1 MITSYV
7 LKSFSRHKAR
17 TVIMVLALVVVTTM
31 LVTLNNGVESLQRQI
46 VEIVEREAGEHDITI
61 TRAETSPIQTIDV
74 ERVSTLLAATD
85 PTVTAVYPR
94 FLATV
99 ELQGQALSANETFEV
114 EGSGTVGNA
123 SLLAR
128 VPEDELGQVT
138 MLEGEYDL
146 TGDRVVVLR
155 VTADTF
161 GLEVGDEVDLSYI
174 LPLSRL
180 KGYDLPEDASVG
192 RVTRRFTVSGVALAT
207 GLGGGGQNG
216 ILASVETVQDWLDL
230 PGRAERLVVVL
241 DETVYG
247 SLNTQTS
254 IFRVRR
260 IAEKMYD
267 ALGNTSDV
275 ETYEFSLD
283 KAQSL
288 DFSDVAF
295 AVLRS
300 VSAVYGFLVMGV
312 VGLLVYSIVN
322 TNVEERRRDL
332 AFLRVLG
339 AKRRHLFGLVMI
351 EVAIIGAIGVG
362 LGTAAGQGIS
372 ASVVAPI
379 ANTLI
384 TNAAEAAGEELGIE
398 FQMAITVAAMVR
410 ATVIAAVVLTLSA
423 IAPARKAAGTKVR
436 HAINPGSAD
445 SIQIEDLARLRS
457 RKFDVRIIIAG
468 IVLTIMWLLIFIG
481 NNFLFVQGNESVISV
496 FMFSGMA
503 LLVIGVSLLFYALTI
518 PFERVLILISGVIS
532 PRLSFFAGPN
542 LVRAKQ
548 RNTVISLMVVFSAT
562 LPTFLGTMTALEQ
575 KNYDVEARFRY
586 GAPVT
591 AQVSRWGWRFFI
603 QNEENNL
610 LPSFLD
616 EFRAVPGIA
625 RAVGLTAEHS
635 SELTNRV
642 ALRDAAVQVQGLTGT
657 LDGVVYADL
666 TEYHVGGPH
675 TFDQILSEPDTII
688 LGVGY
693 AEYMDLDVGD
703 IVRVPGA
710 GKDHAVDMRI
720 VGLIER
726 MPGFEGFSRNE
737 NYVRWGRSPGFVS
750 LDTYIRLTTDPTVED
765 VCTRGY
771 CSSAERE
778 QPIITRIMA
787 TVEDGADEAEVIS
800 DLRELFSS
808 RTDMWVRST
817 AEQIR
822 STEQSMRT
830 MRTLMLIMTVL
841 SFITS
846 IFGVFAVVYVAVY
859 VRRLEIGMLKAI
871 GMRRRHLVG
880 AFALE
885 AVMMTV
891 SASLAG
897 VTAGTV
903 LGYVF
908 YISNN
913 MMRNTPTQLTFDWV
927 TTLAILSMV
936 VLASVISATLAARGV
951 VRSKVTRILREA
963 W

>member
-1 MITSYV
+1 MITRYV

-17 TVIMVLALVVVTTM
+17 TVIMVLALVVVTAM

-46 VEIVEREAGEHDITI
+46 VEIVEREAGEHDVTI

-74 ERVSTLLAATD
+74 ERVSALLAATD
-85 PTVTAVYPR
+85 PTIAAIYPR
-94 FLATV
+94 FQATV
-99 ELQGQALSANETFEV
+99 ELQGAGE
-114 EGSGTVGNA
+114 VGNA

-128 VPEDELGQVT
+128 TPEDELGQVT
-138 MLEGEYDL
+138 MLEGEHDL

-161 GLEVGDEVDLSYI
+161 GLKVGDEIDLSYI
-174 LPLSRL
+174 LPLARL
-180 KGYDLPEDASVG
+180 EGYDLSKDASVG
-192 RVTRRFTVSGVALAT
+192 RVTRRFTVSGIALAT
-207 GLGGGGQNG
+207 GLGGGNQNG
-216 ILASVETVQDWLDL
+216 ILASVEAVQDWLNV

-241 DETVYG
+241 DKAVYG
-247 SLNTQTS
+247 SMNTQTS

-267 ALGNTSDV
+267 ALGDDV
-275 ETYEFSLD
+275 ETYRFSLD
-283 KAQSL
+283 KAQAL

-300 VSAVYGFLVMGV
+300 LSGVYGFLVMGV

-322 TNVEERRRDL
+322 TNVEERQRDL

-351 EVAIIGAIGVG
+351 EVAIIGTIGVG
-362 LGTAAGQGIS
+362 LGVAAGQGIS

-379 ANTLI
+379 ANRLI
-384 TNAAEAAGEELGIE
+384 ANAGKAAGEELGIQ
-398 FQMAITVAAMVR
+398 FQMTITVAAMVR

-423 IAPARKAAGTKVR
+423 IAPARKAANTKVR

-457 RKFDVRIIIAG
+457 RKFDVRIVIAG

-481 NNFLFVQGNESVISV
+481 NNFLYVQGNESVISV
-496 FMFSGMA
+496 FMFGGMA

-518 PFERVLILISGVIS
+518 PFERILILASGVVF
-532 PRLSFFAGPN
+532 PRLTFFAGPN
-542 LVRAKQ
+542 LVRAKR

-562 LPTFLGTMTALEQ
+562 LPTFLGTMAALEQ

-591 AQVSRWGWRFFI
+591 AQVSRWGWHFFV
-603 QNEENNL
+603 QNEEINL
-610 LPSFLD
+610 LPSFLT

-625 RAVGLTAEHS
+625 RAVGLTAGHS
-635 SELTNRV
+635 SEVTNRV

-666 TEYHVGGPH
+666 TEYYVGGPH
-675 TFDQILSEPDTII
+675 TFDEILSEPDTII
-688 LGVGY
+688 LGAGY
-693 AEYMDLDVGD
+693 AEYMDLGVDDV
-703 IVRVPGA
+703 VRVPGK
-710 GKDHAVDMRI
+710 GKDHIVDMRI

-737 NYVRWGRSPGFVS
+737 NYVRRGRSPGFVS
-750 LDTYIRLTTDPTVED
+750 LDTYIRLTIDPTVEN

-771 CSSAERE
+771 CSPAERE

-787 TVEDGADEAEVIS
+787 TVEDEADEADVVS
-800 DLRELFSS
+800 DLRELFSG

-885 AVMMTV
+885 AVMMTA

-913 MMRNTPTQLTFDWV
+913 VMRNTPTQLTFDWV
-927 TTLAILSMV
+927 TSSAILVMV

-951 VRSKVTRILREA
+951 VRSKVTQILREA

>member
-1 MITSYV
+1 MISRYV
-7 LKSFSRHKAR
+7 LKSFTRHKAR
-17 TVIMVLALVVVTTM
+17 TVIMVLALLVVTTM
-31 LVTLNNGVESLQRQI
+31 LVALNNGVESLQRQI
-46 VEIVEREAGEHDITI
+46 VELVERESGEHDITI
-61 TRAETSPIQTIDV
+61 TRAEISPSQYLDI
-74 ERVSTLLAATD
+74 ERVSAILSAVD
-85 PTVTAVYPR
+85 PAVDAVYPR
-94 FLATV
+94 FMATV
-99 ELQGQALSANETFEV
+99 ELQGADN
-114 EGSGTVGNA
+114 VGNA

-128 VPEDELGQVT
+128 TSEDELGQVT
-138 MLEGEYDL
+138 MLEGEYNL
-146 TGDRVVVLR
+146 AGNHIVVLR

-174 LPLSRL
+174 LPLSRA
-180 KGYDLPEDASVG
+180 KGYDLPGDGSVG
-192 RVTRRFTVSGVALAT
+192 RVTRRFTISGIALTT

-216 ILASVETVQDWLDL
+216 VLASVDTVQDWLGM
-230 PGRAERLVVVL
+230 PGRAERLVVML

-247 SLNTQTS
+247 SLNTQAS

-267 ALGNTSDV
+267 ALESEGDV
-275 ETYEFSLD
+275 ETYVFSLD

-300 VSAVYGFLVMGV
+300 ISGVYGFLVMGV
-312 VGLLVYSIVN
+312 VGLLIYSIIN

-332 AFLRVLG
+332 AFLRILG
-339 AKRRHLFGLVMI
+339 AKRRHLFGTVMI
-351 EVAIIGAIGVG
+351 EVALIGLFGVG
-362 LGTAAGQGIS
+362 LGIGAGQAVS

-384 TNAAEAAGEELGIE
+384 ANAGEAAGEELGIE
-398 FQMAITVAAMVR
+398 FQMTITVAAMVR
-410 ATVIAAVVLTLSA
+410 AAAIAASVLILSA
-423 IAPARKAAGTKVR
+423 IAPARKAANTKVR

-445 SIQIEDLARLRS
+445 SLQIEDLARLRS
-457 RKFDVRIIIAG
+457 RKFDMRIVIAG

-481 NNFLFVQGNESVISV
+481 NNFLYVQGNESIISI
-496 FMFSGMA
+496 FMFGGMA

-518 PFERVLILISGVIS
+518 PFERILIF
-532 PRLSFFAGPN
+532 LSRAITPKLTFFAGPN

-562 LPTFLGTMTALEQ
+562 LPTFLGTMAALEQ
-575 KNYDVEARFRY
+575 KNYDVDTRFNN

-591 AQVSRWGWRFFI
+591 AQVSRWGRYYFV
-603 QNEENNL
+603 QNNEINL

-625 RAVGLTAEHS
+625 QAVGLTAAYHAGV
-635 SELTNRV
+635 TNRV
-642 ALRDAAVQVQGLTGT
+642 ELRDAAVQIQGLTGT
-657 LDGVVYADL
+657 LDGIVYDDL
-666 TEYHVGGPH
+666 TEYYASDPH
-675 TFDQILSEPDTII
+675 SFDEILAQPDTII
-688 LGVGY
+688 LGAGY
-693 AEYMDLDVGD
+693 AEYMDLSVGD
-703 IVRVPGA
+703 VVRVPGE
-710 GKDHAVDMRI
+710 GRDHVADMHI

-726 MPGFEGFSRNE
+726 MPGFRGFSRNE

-750 LDTYIRLTTDPTVED
+750 LDTYIRLINDPAVENACARG
-765 VCTRGY
+765 VC
-771 CSSAERE
+771 SPAERE
-778 QPIITRIMA
+778 QPVITQILA
-787 TVEDGADEAEVIS
+787 TTDESVDEAEVVS
-800 DLRELFSS
+800 DLRELFAD
-808 RTDMWVRST
+808 REDVWVRST
-817 AEQIR
+817 AEEIR
-822 STEQSMRT
+822 TTEQSMRT
-830 MRTLMLIMTVL
+830 MRVLMLIMTVL

-871 GMRRRHLVG
+871 GMRRRNLVG

-913 MMRNTPTQLTFDWV
+913 MMRNTPTQLTFDWM
-927 TTLAILSMV
+927 TTTAILVMV
-936 VLASVISATLAARGV
+936 ILASLISAVLAARGV
-951 VRSKVTRILREA
+951 VRSKVTNILREA

>member
-1 MITSYV
+1 MIAQYV
-7 LKSFSRHKAR
+7 VKSFSRHKAR
-17 TVIMVLALVVVTTM
+17 TVIMVLALVVVTSM
-31 LVTLNNGVESLQRQI
+31 LVTLNNGIESLQRQI

-61 TRAETSPIQTIDV
+61 TRAETSSIQYIDV
-74 ERVSTLLAATD
+74 ERVSTLLSTAD
-85 PTVTAVYPR
+85 PTVIAIYPR
-94 FLATV
+94 FHATV
-99 ELQGQALSANETFEV
+99 ELQNTSEM
-114 EGSGTVGNA
+114 GNA
-123 SLLAR
+123 SLIAR
-128 VPEDELGQVT
+128 APEDELGQVT
-138 MLEGEYDL
+138 MLEGEYNL
-146 TGDRVVVLR
+146 EGDHIVVLR

-161 GLEVGDEVDLSYI
+161 GLEVGDEIDLSYI

-192 RVTRRFTVSGVALAT
+192 RVTRRFTISGIALAT

-216 ILASVETVQDWLDL
+216 ILASVDTVQDWLNM

-241 DETVYG
+241 DEAVYG
-247 SLNTQTS
+247 SLNTQNS

-267 ALGNTSDV
+267 ALGSDV
-275 ETYEFSLD
+275 ETYEFSLN
-283 KAQSL
+283 KAESL
-288 DFSDVAF
+288 DYSDVAF
-295 AVLRS
+295 AVMRS

-351 EVAIIGAIGVG
+351 EVAIIGAMGVG
-362 LGTAAGQGIS
+362 LGMTAGQGIS

-384 TNAAEAAGEELGIE
+384 TNAVEAAGEELGIE
-398 FQMAITVAAMVR
+398 FQMAVTVAAMVR
-410 ATVIAAVVLTLSA
+410 AIVIAAVVLTLSA
-423 IAPARKAAGTKVR
+423 IAPARKAANTKVR

-445 SIQIEDLARLRS
+445 SVQIEDLARLRS
-457 RKFDVRIIIAG
+457 RKFDVRIVIAG

-481 NNFLFVQGNESVISV
+481 NNFLYVQGNESVISV
-496 FMFSGMA
+496 FMFTGMA

-518 PFERVLILISGVIS
+518 PFERILILMSGVIS

-575 KNYDVEARFRY
+575 KNYDVQARFRY

-591 AQVSRWGWRFFI
+591 AEVSRWGWYFFA
-603 QNEENNL
+603 QNEENNYL

-625 RAVGLTAEHS
+625 RAVGLTAEHN
-635 SELTNRV
+635 SEVTNRV
-642 ALRDAAVQVQGLTGT
+642 ALRDAAVLVQGLTGT

-688 LGVGY
+688 LGAGY
-693 AEYMDLDVGD
+693 AEHMDLDVGD
-703 IVRVPGA
+703 IVRVPGV
-710 GKDHAVDMRI
+710 GKDHVVNMRI

-750 LDTYIRLTTDPTVED
+750 LDTYIRLTTDPTIED

-771 CSSAERE
+771 CSPVERE
-778 QPIITRIMA
+778 RPIITQIMA
-787 TVEDGADEAEVIS
+787 TVEDGADETEVIS
-800 DLRELFSS
+800 DLRELFSE

-817 AEQIR
+817 TEQIR

-830 MRTLMLIMTVL
+830 MRVIMLIMTVL

-846 IFGVFAVVYVAVY
+846 VFGVFAVVYVAVY

-913 MMRNTPTQLTFDWV
+913 MMRSTPTQLTFDWV
-927 TTLAILSMV
+927 TTLAILFMV
-936 VLASVISATLAARGV
+936 VLASVISATLAARGI
-951 VRSKVTRILREA
+951 VRSKVTHILREA